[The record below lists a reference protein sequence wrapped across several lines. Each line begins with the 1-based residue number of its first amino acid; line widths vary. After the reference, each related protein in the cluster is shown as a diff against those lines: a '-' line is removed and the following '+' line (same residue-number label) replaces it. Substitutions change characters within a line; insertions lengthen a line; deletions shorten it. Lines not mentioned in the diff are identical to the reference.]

1 MAGATTAIPDLTVY
15 DTGPKLLR
23 YNAEHRGERPAM
35 REKDLGIWQSWTWA
49 EIAVEVRA
57 LACGLK
63 QAGIE
68 RGDKVSIVGD
78 NRPRL
83 YWSMVAAQAIGA
95 IPVPVYQDSVA
106 DEMQYVLD
114 HAGSRFAVVENQ
126 EQVDK
131 LIQIKDRC
139 PALEHVIYCDPRGLR
154 NYTEEFLESYSDC
167 IAAGKAFDTANPDF
181 YDREV
186 ETGKGSDVSI
196 YLYTSGTTGRPKGVV
211 LTHHNILSTSA
222 GAVEFEGLNENDE
235 MLAYLPMAWIGD
247 HIFSFGQAY
256 TSGFCVACP
265 ESADTVLND
274 IWELG
279 PSYFFA
285 TPRIFESLLTTVMI
299 GIEDASKPK
308 QRMFHYFMKIAKTIG
323 PKLLDGER
331 LTLGE
336 RLLYFIGNLLVYAP
350 LKNTLGMSKVRIA
363 YTAGEAISPD
373 IFDFYRSLGLNLK
386 QLYGMTE
393 SSVFITI
400 QPNGEI
406 KSDTVGI
413 PAPGVDVKIDGNG
426 EVMFKSA
433 GIFQEYYKNPEATAE
448 MKTEDG
454 WCHTGDA
461 GFFDANGHLKIID
474 RAKDVGRLNNGTMLA
489 PKYIENKLKF
499 FPNIL
504 EAVVFGDGRDYTA
517 AFINI
522 DLQAM
527 GNWAERNGIAYASY
541 QELAALP
548 QVYDL
553 IQEHLAQSNR
563 DLAEDAELAGSQ
575 VKRFLILHKELDA
588 DDGEVT
594 RTGKVRRRAINEK
607 YGPLIDALYSDV
619 SHCEIETEVTF
630 EDGRTGSIKADLEIR
645 EAETTEAVVAQA
657 AE

>member
-1 MAGATTAIPDLTVY
+1 M
-15 DTGPKLLR
+15 
-23 YNAEHRGERPAM
+23 
-35 REKDLGIWQSWTWA
+35 
-49 EIAVEVRA
+49 
-57 LACGLK
+57 
-63 QAGIE
+63 
-68 RGDKVSIVGD
+68 
-78 NRPRL
+78 
-83 YWSMVAAQAIGA
+83 
-95 IPVPVYQDSVA
+95 
-106 DEMQYVLD
+106 
-114 HAGSRFAVVENQ
+114 
-126 EQVDK
+126 
-131 LIQIKDRC
+131 
-139 PALEHVIYCDPRGLR
+139 
-154 NYTEEFLESYSDC
+154 
-167 IAAGKAFDTANPDF
+167 
-181 YDREV
+181 
-186 ETGKGSDVSI
+186 
-196 YLYTSGTTGRPKGVV
+196 V
-211 LTHHNILSTSA
+211 LTHHNILTTSA

-413 PAPGVDVKIDGNG
+413 PAPGVDVKIDDNG

-433 GIFQEYYKNPEATAE
+433 GIFQEYYKNPDATAE
-448 MKTEDG
+448 MKTADG

-474 RAKDVGRLNNGTMLA
+474 RAKDVGRLNDGTMLA

-527 GNWAERNGIAYASY
+527 GNWAERKGIAYASY
-541 QELAALP
+541 QELASLP
-548 QVYDL
+548 QVYDV

-607 YGPLIDALYSDV
+607 YGPLIDALYSDA
-619 SHCEIETEVTF
+619 SHCAIETEVTF

-645 EAETTEAVVAQA
+645 EAETTAAVVAQA